1 MLYDPHPPL
10 GGTAAKSGDSG
21 LEDVINAASAN
32 GTPDGALETPA
43 ANSPEDVNQNG
54 FLDNFGALN
63 LGLGFYNGATNLNT
77 AINTPANPDPFGTAA
92 GSARITSCSSTARK
106 NWVSGARHV
115 LRLVDGS
122 LGNVPLRTDAAAT
135 VDSPGGFTVASENPV
150 YILGDYNSNTNDA
163 AGRAGDTTAFAGD
176 VAGHAA
182 AAVIADA
189 VTLLS
194 NSWTDAESMQTG
206 NVTNANN
213 RNASIVTS
221 YRVAI
226 SGGKNRTFPYS
237 TASTW
242 AVYAGE
248 PDIGTDGG
256 VHNFL
261 RYLEDWG
268 NTTVN
273 YKGSLVSLYYSTY
286 NTGFYKCCNT
296 VYDPPTRNYFFDLDF
311 TSPGG
316 LPPGTPMFR
325 DVESLSFRQLF
336 TTRTSSN

>member
-1 MLYDPHPPL
+1 
-10 GGTAAKSGDSG
+10 
-21 LEDVINAASAN
+21 
-32 GTPDGALETPA
+32 ETPGGV
-43 ANSPEDVNQNG
+43 NSPEDVNQNG

-163 AGRAGDTTAFAGD
+163 AGWAGDTTAFAGD

>member
-1 MLYDPHPPL
+1 MLYNPHPPL
-10 GGTAAKSGDSG
+10 GGAAAKAGDSG

-32 GTPDGALETPA
+32 GTPDGALETPGGV
-43 ANSPEDVNQNG
+43 NSPEDVNQNG

-63 LGLGFYNGATNLNT
+63 LGLGFYNGSVAPPEPEYPNQQHRPRHPIPSVLRRR
-77 AINTPANPDPFGTAA
+77 APGLRVAA
-92 GSARITSCSSTARK
+92 APRARTGSAGRGTFCGWWMVRWATYRCE
-106 NWVSGARHV
+106 RTP
-115 LRLVDGS
+115 LRL
-122 LGNVPLRTDAAAT
+122 

-150 YILGDYNSNTNDA
+150 YILGDYNSNTADA
-163 AGRAGDTTAFAGD
+163 AGWAGDTTAFAGD
-176 VAGHAA
+176 VTGHAA

-194 NSWTDAESMQTG
+194 NGWTDAESMQTG

-213 RNASIVTS
+213 RDANTVTS

-237 TASTW
+237 SASTW

-261 RYLEDWG
+261 RFLEDWG
-268 NTTVN
+268 M
-273 YKGSLVSLYYSTY
+273 
-286 NTGFYKCCNT
+286 
-296 VYDPPTRNYFFDLDF
+296 
-311 TSPGG
+311 
-316 LPPGTPMFR
+316 LP
-325 DVESLSFRQLF
+325 
-336 TTRTSSN
+336 